1 MNFWNR
7 RKGGDSEAASGEA
20 QIQGQNT
27 EQNSQKKNFQIP
39 AWLSFKG
46 TSGSR
51 RRKPAGG
58 SSRRS
63 GTEGRWNEKLS
74 KEILGDRGTLAL
86 ILSVLALSV
95 SLITYLNQESSAV
108 RDVIRIA
115 ERDTERALTV
125 DEVMQHMPVT
135 VRNRITAEIE
145 EKAAS
150 AVVPETGTA
159 PAVQPVPAGLTFAGE
174 EEFRDAVARAIAQI
188 RRDEA
193 KQVMENKFKVF
204 ESAREAVPYGRKI
217 YGNPEARFMIRE
229 FSDLEC
235 PYCRE
240 FFSVPK
246 EVADLSDG
254 QVAVEWIH
262 TPLSFHEPAATREA
276 IAAECVFEQKGNRA
290 FWVAMNEI
298 FSTTQGNGRGTEILG
313 RFVDYFDLD
322 RDEYLNCI
330 NSEEMRKRISDSA
343 GIAVQYGITGTP
355 AVVITDKVSGQ
366 ARTLS
371 GSQPAG
377 ALMQVIEEMN
387 AAGERVVETQTQAAD
402 VHAPVPPVTAPS
414 PEVRPLP
421 ALPSAQVMIGTQE
434 PVNQGAMPV
443 EVIEN

>member
-1 MNFWNR
+1 MKSMNFWNR
-7 RKGGDSEAASGEA
+7 GKGNRTTAENAAGNA
-20 QIQGQNT
+20 QPQGQST
-27 EQNSQKKNFQIP
+27 ERKKSFQIP

-46 TSGSR
+46 TKGSR
-51 RRKPAGG
+51 SASGG
-58 SSRRS
+58 SSRRQ
-63 GTEGRWNEKLS
+63 GRKPGWNEKIS
-74 KEILGDRGTLAL
+74 KEILGDRGTQGL

-108 RDVIRIA
+108 RDVVRIA
-115 ERDTERALTV
+115 ERDSERSLTV
-125 DEVMQHMPVT
+125 DEVMKHMPVT

-150 AVVPETGTA
+150 VSAPGKETVPA
-159 PAVQPVPAGLTFAGE
+159 PVTAGLTFADE
-174 EEFRDAVARAIAQI
+174 EEFKNAVAEAITQI

-193 KQVMENKFKVF
+193 KRMMENKFKVF

-235 PYCRE
+235 PFCKD

-262 TPLSFHEPAATREA
+262 TPLSFHEPAATNEA

-298 FSTTQGNGRGTEILG
+298 FSTTQGNGRGTEVLG

-322 RDEYLNCI
+322 RDEYLTCI
-330 NSEEMRKRISDSA
+330 NSGAMRKRVQDSA
-343 GIAVQYGITGTP
+343 QTAVQYGITGTP

-371 GSQPAG
+371 GAQPAG

-421 ALPSAQVMIGTQE
+421 ELPSADEMIHGNPQAAAA
-434 PVNQGAMPV
+434 GAPV
-443 EVIEN
+443 ELIEN